1 MFKIAPSI
9 LSADFARLGEE
20 AGRVGA
26 AGADQLHL
34 DVMDGHFV
42 PNLTM
47 GPAVV
52 RALRNVTRLPLDV
65 HLMITDP
72 QPFLEPFAKA
82 GADHITFHVEA
93 NGNPRDAIRWLRER
107 KLGVGVALS
116 PDTPAD
122 RVMDLIPLVDMILV
136 MTVHPGFGGQEFIAH
151 TLEKIPPLRAAASR
165 AGRHLDIEVDGG
177 VGTST
182 IRGCAEAG
190 ANVFVAGTSIF
201 GRPDPAAALRELRD
215 VLTPLSGVVPPR
227 PPRGGG
233 GA

>member
-9 LSADFARLGEE
+9 LSADFSRLGEE
-20 AGRVGA
+20 VARVEA

-52 RALRNVTRLPLDV
+52 KALRRVTRLPLEV

-72 QPFLEPFAKA
+72 QRFLEPFASA

-116 PDTPAD
+116 PDTPED
-122 RVMDLIPLVDMILV
+122 RAVDLIPLVDMILV
-136 MTVHPGFGGQEFIAH
+136 MTVHPGFGGQEFITH
-151 TLEKIPPLRAAASR
+151 TLEKIPPLLAAASR

-182 IRGCAEAG
+182 IQGAAEAG

-215 VLTPLSGVVPPR
+215 VLTAV
-227 PPRGGG
+227 
-233 GA
+233 